1 MLFLVQIY
9 PCPIL
14 EEADICNQADSS
26 KQVLNL
32 WLVQMTHCVLKYKW
46 SANQHQ
52 KLLVLDLKRIN
63 K

>member
-1 MLFLVQIY
+1 MLFLVEIY
-9 PCPIL
+9 LCPIL

-26 KQVLNL
+26 KQALNL

-46 SANQHQ
+46 SANQNQ
-52 KLLVLDLKRIN
+52 KLLVLKLKRIN